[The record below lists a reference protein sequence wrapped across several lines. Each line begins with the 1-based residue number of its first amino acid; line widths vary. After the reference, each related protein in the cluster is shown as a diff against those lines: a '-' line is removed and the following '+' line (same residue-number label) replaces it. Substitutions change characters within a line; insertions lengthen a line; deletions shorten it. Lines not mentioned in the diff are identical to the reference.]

1 METLAM
7 FAIIMISQIV
17 FCAGIISAVEL
28 LRDIRDALEED
39 NNNRKEK

>member
-1 METLAM
+1 MGIVEMLAVILL
-7 FAIIMISQIV
+7 AQIV